1 MVRKEHQLDAFLFG
15 FGEAVLQ
22 ELAKEGKSRRELG
35 VYDELKHKREN
46 AGMDVL
52 HVLADQRKYLHCPA
66 FHAIQIHLKRFTVLI
81 LKL

>member
-1 MVRKEHQLDAFLFG
+1 VVCKEHQLDAILFG

-35 VYDELKHKREN
+35 VYYELKHKREN

-52 HVLADQRKYLHCPA
+52 HILADQRNYLHCPA
-66 FHAIQIHLKRFTVLI
+66 FHAIKVHLKRFTVLI